1 MITGKTLALGAC
13 LSLVSV
19 AVSAQTVVEGD
30 VETDGTN
37 SYVSSDGMVLKTGL
51 DECLQTGT
59 FSDED
64 IINKCEG
71 IEDEVEAVAEAE
83 PEPEPQVEE
92 TVVAEAPAAN
102 PGKIDTRQFSEQTL
116 FDTDSAE
123 LTSAGEAAMQGLFA
137 ALAEYK
143 GITDVSVA
151 GHTDSR
157 GADEYNQA
165 LSERR
170 AQTVADVIAS
180 QYPDVR
186 IDVQGMGETAPV
198 ASNDTA
204 EGRQLNRRVEV
215 EVTATRM
222 VFN

>member
-1 MITGKTLALGAC
+1 MNTSKSLAFGAC
-13 LSLVSV
+13 LTLVSIG
-19 AVSAQTVVEGD
+19 VSAHI
-30 VETDGTN
+30 TDEDHGHIA
-37 SYVSSDGMVLKTGL
+37 SDGSGGYVSSEGSVLKTGL
-51 DECLQTGT
+51 GDCMHSGT
-59 FSDED
+59 FSSDAV
-64 IINKCEG
+64 INVCEG
-71 IEDEVEAVAEAE
+71 IEEVAEVA
-83 PEPEPQVEE
+83 PEPVVEE
-92 TVVAEAPAAN
+92 TVVAEAPAPN
-102 PGKIDTRQFSEQTL
+102 PGKIDTKQFSEEAL
-116 FDTDSAE
+116 FDTDSAQ
-123 LTSAGEAAMQGLFA
+123 LTSAGEAAMNGLFG

-143 GITDVSVA
+143 GITDVSVH

-170 AQTVADVIAS
+170 AQTVADVIAA

>member
-1 MITGKTLALGAC
+1 MNTGKSIAFGAC
-13 LSLVSV
+13 LTLVSF
-19 AVSAQTVVEGD
+19 AASAHITEEDHGHI
-30 VETDGTN
+30 ENDGSG
-37 SYVSSDGMVLKTGL
+37 SYVTSDGAVLKTGL
-51 DECLQTGT
+51 GDCMHTGT
-59 FSDED
+59 FSDD
-64 IINKCEG
+64 AIINVCEG
-71 IEDEVEAVAEAE
+71 IEEEVAEVE
-83 PEPEPQVEE
+83 PEPVAEVEE
-92 TVVAEAPAAN
+92 TVVAEAPAPN
-102 PGKIDTRQFSEQTL
+102 PGKIDTQQFSEEAL
-116 FDTDSAE
+116 FDTDSAQ
-123 LTSAGEAAMQGLFA
+123 LTSAGEAAMNGLFG

-143 GITDVSVA
+143 GITDVSVT

-157 GADEYNQA
+157 GAEEYNQA

-170 AQTVADVIAS
+170 AQTVAGVIAA

-186 IDVQGMGETAPV
+186 IDVQGMGETSPV